1 MIRILLIDDHA
12 VVRAGYRRFLERS
25 KRVTVVAEGENAE
38 QGYALFRQQSPDV
51 TVVDLSMPGVGG
63 LALIRRIIAHEPL
76 ARVLVFSMHEEAIFA
91 ERALQAGA
99 CGYVT
104 KQSPP
109 EVLVDAVHEVHAGRR
124 FLGPGIEQQLN
135 FGQLGTHSLA
145 ELSAKEF
152 EVFRLI
158 AQGQSVANVATTLN
172 LSLKTVANHQTQV
185 KEKLGATTTTALVH
199 IAFRHGVIALAA

>member
-25 KRVTVVAEGENAE
+25 KQVTVVAEGENAE
-38 QGYALFRQQSPDV
+38 QGYALFRQQAPDV
-51 TVVDLSMPGVGG
+51 SIVDLSMPGVGG
-63 LALIRRIIAHEPL
+63 LELIRRIMAHEPQ
-76 ARVLVFSMHEEAIFA
+76 ARVLVFSMHEEAVFA

-109 EVLVDAVHEVHAGRR
+109 EVLVEAVHEVHAGRR
-124 FLGPGIEQQLN
+124 FLSPGIAQQLTL
-135 FGQLGTHSLA
+135 GQLGTHSITA
-145 ELSAKEF
+145 LSAKEF

-158 AQGQSVANVATTLN
+158 AQGQSVANVANTLK

-185 KEKLGATTTTALVH
+185 KEKLGASTTTALVH
-199 IAFRHGVIALAA
+199 IAFRHGVIALSG